1 MPEEERIAR
10 LARQIGEDVGK
21 ERHLLL
27 TDGEVL
33 EFRRRGAAELH
44 TICADFAASVN
55 RLLTPPVL
63 EMAPPDFAS
72 EMFRNS
78 SANLFQL
85 NAQGRIVQIAF
96 ESTRERFS
104 TDKFLI
110 PYILEG
116 EVRAYNQEMLE
127 RTQVRSHA
135 LYYCIEDSQKAWRY
149 HDWASG
155 RSGLFSQEQL
165 VSLMERIV

>member
-1 MPEEERIAR
+1 MTDDERIAR
-10 LARQIGEDVGK
+10 LAKQIGEDVRK
-21 ERHLLL
+21 DQHLRL
-27 TDGEVL
+27 TESEVL
-33 EFRRRGAAELH
+33 EFRRLGAAELH

-63 EMAPPDFAS
+63 EMAPSDFAP

-78 SANLFQL
+78 GANLILL
-85 NAQGRIVQIAF
+85 NAHGRIVQIAF
-96 ESTRERFS
+96 ESTRESSS

-135 LYYCIEDSQKAWRY
+135 LFYCVEHSRKVWRY
-149 HDWASG
+149 HDWARGQSG
-155 RSGLFSQEQL
+155 VFSREQL
-165 VSLMERIV
+165 VSLMERLV

>member
-1 MPEEERIAR
+1 MADEERIAR
-10 LARQIGEDVGK
+10 LAKLIGEDVKK

-27 TDGEVL
+27 NDSEVL
-33 EFRRRGAAELH
+33 ELRRQGAAALYA
-44 TICADFAASVN
+44 ICADFAASVN

-63 EMAPPDFAS
+63 EMAPSDFAP

-78 SANLFQL
+78 GANLIQL
-85 NAQGRIVQIAF
+85 NAQGRILQIAF

-116 EVRAYNQEMLE
+116 EVRAYNREMLE
-127 RTQVRSHA
+127 RTQVRSQA
-135 LYYCIEDSQKAWRY
+135 LYYCVEDGRKAWRY
-149 HDWASG
+149 HEWSSG
-155 RSGLFSQEQL
+155 RSGVFSQEQL

>member
-1 MPEEERIAR
+1 MAEEERIAR
-10 LARQIGEDVGK
+10 LAKQIGEDIRK

-27 TDGEVL
+27 TDSEVL
-33 EFRRRGAAELH
+33 VLRRRGTAELH
-44 TICADFAASVN
+44 AICADFAASVN

-63 EMAPPDFAS
+63 EMAPSDFAP

-78 SANLFQL
+78 GANLIQL
-85 NAQGRIVQIAF
+85 NAHGRIVQIAF

-110 PYILEG
+110 PYTLEG

-135 LYYCIEDSQKAWRY
+135 LFYCVKDSRKAWRY

-155 RSGLFSQEQL
+155 RSGVFSQEQL

>member
-1 MPEEERIAR
+1 MADEERIAR
-10 LARQIGEDVGK
+10 LARQIGEDVRK

-27 TDGEVL
+27 TDSEVL
-33 EFRRRGAAELH
+33 ELRQQGALELH
-44 TICADFAASVN
+44 AICADFAASVN

-63 EMAPPDFAS
+63 EMVPSDFAP

-78 SANLFQL
+78 GANIIQL
-85 NAQGRIVQIAF
+85 NAQGRIMQIAF

-127 RTQVRSHA
+127 RTQVRSQA
-135 LYYCIEDSQKAWRY
+135 LFYCIEDSRKAWRY
-149 HDWASG
+149 RDWASG
-155 RSGLFSQEQL
+155 RSGVFSQEQL

>member
-1 MPEEERIAR
+1 MAEEDRIAR
-10 LARQIGEDVGK
+10 LARQIGEDVRK

-27 TDGEVL
+27 TDSEVL

-44 TICADFAASVN
+44 AICAGFVGSVN

-63 EMAPPDFAS
+63 EMAPSDFAS

-78 SANLFQL
+78 GANLIQL

-96 ESTRERFS
+96 ESTREKFS

-135 LYYCIEDSQKAWRY
+135 LFYCVEDTRKAWRY
-149 HDWASG
+149 HDWVSG
-155 RSGLFSQEQL
+155 RSGVFSQEQL

>member
-1 MPEEERIAR
+1 MADEERIAR
-10 LARQIGEDVGK
+10 LAKQIGEDVRK

-27 TDGEVL
+27 TDSEVL
-33 EFRRRGAAELH
+33 EFRRQGAAELH
-44 TICADFAASVN
+44 AICADFAASVN

-63 EMAPPDFAS
+63 EMAPSDFAP

-78 SANLFQL
+78 GANLIQL

-96 ESTRERFS
+96 ESTRERFA

-116 EVRAYNQEMLE
+116 EIRAYNREMLE
-127 RTQVRSHA
+127 RTQVLSHA
-135 LYYCIEDSQKAWRY
+135 LFYCVEESRRAWRY
-149 HDWASG
+149 HDLASG
-155 RSGLFSQEQL
+155 RSGVFSQEHM

>member
-1 MPEEERIAR
+1 MADEERIAR
-10 LARQIGEDVGK
+10 LARQIGEDVRK
-21 ERHLLL
+21 EQHLLL
-27 TDGEVL
+27 TDSEVL
-33 EFRRRGAAELH
+33 DLRRRGAVGLH
-44 TICADFAASVN
+44 GICADFAASVN

-63 EMAPPDFAS
+63 EMAPSDFAP

-78 SANLFQL
+78 GANLIQL
-85 NAQGRIVQIAF
+85 NAQGRILQIAF

-104 TDKFLI
+104 TGKFLI

-127 RTQVRSHA
+127 RTQVRS
-135 LYYCIEDSQKAWRY
+135 LVVFYCIEDNLKIWRY
-149 HDWASG
+149 HDLASG
-155 RSGLFSQEQL
+155 RSGVFSQEQL

>member
-1 MPEEERIAR
+1 MAEEERIAR
-10 LARQIGEDVGK
+10 LARQIGEDVRK

-27 TDGEVL
+27 NDSEVL
-33 EFRRRGAAELH
+33 EFRRQGAAELH
-44 TICADFAASVN
+44 AICGGFAASVN

-63 EMAPPDFAS
+63 EMAPLDFAP

-78 SANLFQL
+78 GANLIQL
-85 NAQGRIVQIAF
+85 NAQGRIVQIVF

-104 TDKFLI
+104 TDKFLL

-127 RTQVRSHA
+127 RTRVRSHA
-135 LYYCIEDSQKAWRY
+135 LFYCVEDSRKAWRY

>member
-1 MPEEERIAR
+1 MADEERIAR
-10 LARQIGEDVGK
+10 LARHIGEDVRK
-21 ERHLLL
+21 EQHLLL

-33 EFRRRGAAELH
+33 EFRRQGAAQLH
-44 TICADFAASVN
+44 AICADFAASIN

-63 EMAPPDFAS
+63 EMVPPDFAP

-78 SANLFQL
+78 GTNLIQL

-135 LYYCIEDSQKAWRY
+135 LFYCVEDSRKAWRY
-149 HDWASG
+149 HDLPSG